1 MCYVAQY
8 HQITVNIP
16 KQTDSDQKAEKTVF
30 VDAAGI
36 HWD

>member
-16 KQTDSDQKAEKTVF
+16 KQTDSDQKDEKTVF
-30 VDAAGI
+30 ALGLSAL
-36 HWD
+36 